1 MQNICIL
8 LAISLFCLSC
18 SSGENSLTLNT
29 TTTAAPTTTTTA
41 APTTTTTTTT
51 AAPTTTTT
59 TTTAAPTTTTAAPTT
74 TAQIVEQELS
84 DTAAISIENFSYS
97 GAVEIISGQKVI
109 FTNNDV
115 YSHTA
120 TASEFSTGNLK
131 SGESAEITFNTPG
144 TYEYFCSL
152 HPYMT
157 GTIKVLTSN
166 STTTT
171 PTTTMPLYNPPP
183 VYNPPSYDYG
193 Y

>member
-1 MQNICIL
+1 MRNICIL
-8 LAISLFCLSC
+8 LAVSLFCLSC

-41 APTTTTTTTT
+41 APTTTTTT
-51 AAPTTTTT
+51 
-59 TTTAAPTTTTAAPTT
+59 APTTTTAAPTT

>member
-8 LAISLFCLSC
+8 LAVSLFCLSC

-29 TTTAAPTTTTTA
+29 TTTAAPTTTT
-41 APTTTTTTTT
+41 
-51 AAPTTTTT
+51 
-59 TTTAAPTTTTAAPTT
+59 TTTTAAPTT

-131 SGESAEITFNTPG
+131 SGESAEITFNTSG

>member
-8 LAISLFCLSC
+8 LAVSLFCLSC

-41 APTTTTTTTT
+41 APTTTTT
-51 AAPTTTTT
+51 AAPT

-131 SGESAEITFNTPG
+131 SGESAEITFNTSG